1 VNKMTRT
8 VKDRGPTKRRVNP
21 NTIARALGAEET
33 KVEIATRQGPLSL
46 LSLRQFLV
54 NRLRSTGGR
63 PRLEGT
69 REKRNKIPLF
79 SEDWEKLEELAKYY
93 RETEGI
99 NVSSGQ
105 IASALIHAEISKID
119 TWKIKLKSHSGSK

>member
-1 VNKMTRT
+1 MVRT
-8 VKDRGPTKRRVNP
+8 IKDRGPTKRRVNS

-33 KVEIATRQGPLSL
+33 KVEITTRRGPISL
-46 LSLRQFLV
+46 FSLRQFLV
-54 NRLRSTGGR
+54 DRLRSTGGR

-69 REKRNKIPLF
+69 GGKRNKIPLF
-79 SEDWEKLEELAKYY
+79 TEDWEKLEELAKYY

-105 IASALIHAEISKID
+105 IASALIHAEISRID
-119 TWKIKLKSHSGSK
+119 TSKIKVRSHSVSK

>member
-1 VNKMTRT
+1 
-8 VKDRGPTKRRVNP
+8 
-21 NTIARALGAEET
+21 
-33 KVEIATRQGPLSL
+33 
-46 LSLRQFLV
+46 V

-69 REKRNKIPLF
+69 SEKRNKIPLF

-105 IASALIHAEISKID
+105 IASALIHSEISKID
-119 TWKIKLKSHSGSK
+119 TWKIKLKSHSVSK

>member
-1 VNKMTRT
+1 MTRT
-8 VKDRGPTKRRVNP
+8 IKDKGTTKRLVKPKAIAKALSAEDVKVRVDTRRGP
-21 NTIARALGAEET
+21 I
-33 KVEIATRQGPLSL
+33 SL
-46 LSLRQFLV
+46 FYLRQFLV
-54 NRLRSTGGR
+54 QHLRSTGGR

-69 REKRNKIPLF
+69 GKKRNKVPLF
-79 SEDWEKLEELAKYY
+79 TEDRGKLEELAKYY

-119 TWKIKLKSHSGSK
+119 TSKIKVKAHSGSK